1 MQQKYYTILYSH
13 IQYCKFIMYHYYV
26 RPQQKSKNIL
36 TEKNKPKASA
46 NPRPK
51 NPRDHFLDSS
61 LISSG
66 FENIY
71 ICKDD
76 KDHNVVLK
84 SLFN

>member
-1 MQQKYYTILYSH
+1 
-13 IQYCKFIMYHYYV
+13 MYHYYL

-36 TEKNKPKASA
+36 TEKNKPRASA

-71 ICKDD
+71 ICKQIRRIT
-76 KDHNVVLK
+76 NLFLK
-84 SLFN
+84 VSLTEYHVYETIVQV